1 MSAIIV
7 NATATRSSG
16 ALSILNQFIVSIP
29 SDSQELYYIFV
40 NPCFRRISKSNVIY
54 VNVDTVSWAKRIIW
68 DNFGLRSWIN
78 KQNIDV
84 DLIVSFQN
92 TGIRYNKAI
101 PQLIYYHQLLPL
113 IDYRWNIFKTN
124 ERLFF
129 LYKNF
134 YSFFVSCSLN
144 SQTHVVVQTP
154 CIANAFQRKFAIDS
168 SRIHVIFPSVNSI
181 AADKIERIEWNDDCF
196 HFLYPA
202 TPLIYKNHEVLLKA
216 LARILDKSIDLGSK
230 IRYHFTFNKGDHQQI
245 DRFINKCGFQDNIV
259 YEGVLSYEQLL
270 TLYKSAH
277 ALLFPSY
284 IESLGLP
291 LIEAASFGIPIIASD
306 LPFAHDV
313 VGNYEGAQFVQYD
326 KPELWEKAII
336 SSCDKKSYTPMLTE
350 IQNAWQPFFEL
361 INELKCN

>member
-1 MSAIIV
+1 MSVIIV
-7 NATATRSSG
+7 NATAIRSSG
-16 ALSILNQFIVSIP
+16 ALSILNQFIVNIP
-29 SDSQELYYIFV
+29 SSSTELYYIFV
-40 NPCFRRISKSNVIY
+40 NPCFQRISKDNIIY
-54 VNVDTVSWAKRIIW
+54 VNIDTISWVKRIIW
-68 DNFGLRSWIN
+68 DSFGLRSWIN

-92 TGIRYNKAI
+92 TGVRYNKDI

-113 IDYRWNIFKTN
+113 IDYKWNIFKAN
-124 ERLFF
+124 ERTFF

-134 YSFFVSCSLN
+134 YSFFVSCFLN
-144 SQTHVVVQTP
+144 NQTHVVVQTP
-154 CIANAFQRKFAIDS
+154 CIANAFQKKFAIDS
-168 SRIHVIFPSVNSI
+168 SRIHVIFPGVNII
-181 AADKIERIEWNDDCF
+181 ATDKIKCIEWNDDCF

-216 LARILDKSIDLGSK
+216 LARILDNSIELGNK
-230 IRYHFTFNKGDHQQI
+230 IRYHFTFDKGDYEQI
-245 DRFINKCGFQDNIV
+245 DRFVNKHGFQDNIV

-270 TLYKSAH
+270 SLYKSAH

-291 LIEAASFGIPIIASD
+291 LIEAASFGIPIITSD

-313 VGNYEGAQFVQYD
+313 VGSYEGARFVQYD

-336 SSCDKKSYTPMLTE
+336 SSCDKKLYTPMLTE
-350 IQNAWQPFFEL
+350 IKHAWQPFFEL
-361 INELKCN
+361 INELIYN

>member
-1 MSAIIV
+1 M
-7 NATATRSSG
+7 
-16 ALSILNQFIVSIP
+16 
-29 SDSQELYYIFV
+29 
-40 NPCFRRISKSNVIY
+40 
-54 VNVDTVSWAKRIIW
+54 
-68 DNFGLRSWIN
+68 
-78 KQNIDV
+78 
-84 DLIVSFQN
+84 
-92 TGIRYNKAI
+92 
-101 PQLIYYHQLLPL
+101 
-113 IDYRWNIFKTN
+113 
-124 ERLFF
+124 
-129 LYKNF
+129 
-134 YSFFVSCSLN
+134 
-144 SQTHVVVQTP
+144 
-154 CIANAFQRKFAIDS
+154 
-168 SRIHVIFPSVNSI
+168 
-181 AADKIERIEWNDDCF
+181 
-196 HFLYPA
+196 
-202 TPLIYKNHEVLLKA
+202 LLKA